1 MSKKARPY
9 TIYDCPGSNPEF
21 ARPKPDTNTI
31 PLGCSFN
38 KLFGKWDF
46 QKDSMHTSKGF
57 SKNQIKIINRMIRQE
72 IRNLIRQEIRN
83 YMENQNYD
91 YYDN

>member
-1 MSKKARPY
+1 MFKKARPY

-21 ARPKPDTNTI
+21 ARPQPDTNTI

-57 SKNQIKIINRMIRQE
+57 SKNQIKIIKRIF
-72 IRNLIRQEIRN
+72 RQEIRN